1 MKNLFINLPIKLSL
15 FHLKI
20 KFHRNKSKRKG
31 RYSTLTCHKNFI
43 PSKKSTRQNL
53 ANSLSP
59 KETNF
64 EDRLTLLSNF
74 QPNYPF
80 PTFPFLE
87 LTSLSLSVYMRVNKR
102 LIRSVPLILDQR
114 SPHSLRSESDRER
127 TKRMHRLEDRSQ
139 FTRTITQF
147 RGRRASPRI
156 LIEALKRNIEPRPS
170 TRFINSRYERL
181 DPRRLRKPR
190 AIVAGPLERLDSLS
204 AMRYPMQSRRDI
216 GRYNRRDEIQAGLIA
231 HAILSYSCTCSWQF
245 RVTFILYVSVIFDFF
260 ISRYRFYRGSI
271 NLLAMIIVEVDVQE
285 IWDTFNFIIYRL
297 V

>member
-87 LTSLSLSVYMRVNKR
+87 LTSLSFCVYAREQE
-102 LIRSVPLILDQR
+102 IDTFCSLDSWPTIST
-114 SPHSLRSESDRER
+114 SPRSESDRER

>member
-1 MKNLFINLPIKLSL
+1 
-15 FHLKI
+15 
-20 KFHRNKSKRKG
+20 
-31 RYSTLTCHKNFI
+31 
-43 PSKKSTRQNL
+43 
-53 ANSLSP
+53 
-59 KETNF
+59 
-64 EDRLTLLSNF
+64 
-74 QPNYPF
+74 
-80 PTFPFLE
+80 
-87 LTSLSLSVYMRVNKR
+87 MRVNKR

-114 SPHSLRSESDRER
+114 SPHSPRSESDRER

-216 GRYNRRDEIQAGLIA
+216 GRYNRRDEIQVGLIA
-231 HAILSYSCTCSWQF
+231 HAILSYSCSWRS
-245 RVTFILYVSVIFDFF
+245 RVTFILYIIFDFF
-260 ISRYRFYRGSI
+260 IFRYRFYRGSI